1 MALLP
6 VELSLAIIPR
16 ERCEIID
23 VTRLIREQ
31 AGDLLSRYRKAVYCS
46 FHTTAGYLEQGL
58 CRRLGG
64 HGKDVDRLIR
74 AIQRI
79 FPHEA
84 GYLHD
89 QMQLR
94 DELSAHEKA
103 TEPTNADSHL
113 TFIGAGLRNCV
124 TYLNRPGQS
133 VHFIELDGVFQERR
147 RVRRTTVVACNGEAV
162 VHRERLAVPVA
173 SSRIIDSFNLKDAR
187 FGLFEQLDDR
197 LAQLGIAKGRVEI
210 RLAPD
215 ERHVGLTVNEY
226 ETLLMRNDL
235 PEALSDPLRY
245 MMRRGRQLLQHPLSI
260 PGKTRDYATYDLIH
274 LYNELMDVVPLGRTV
289 IDRILSVLSTPA
301 SRILRLK
308 RHVSLLVS
316 DSEGGSHGR
325 VVQGT
330 YQSPIL
336 VQHHA
341 ARDGVRYLDIAIRSF
356 T

>member
-1 MALLP
+1 MASPP
-6 VELSLAIIPR
+6 VELNLAITPR
-16 ERCEIID
+16 ERFQIID
-23 VTRLIREQ
+23 VTQLVREQ
-31 AGDLLSRYRKAVYCS
+31 AGDLLARYRRSVYCS
-46 FHTTAGYLEQGL
+46 LHTTAGYLEQGL
-58 CRRLGG
+58 CNRLGG
-64 HGKDVDRLIR
+64 RGHDLDPLIR
-74 AIQRI
+74 AVQRI

-89 QMQLR
+89 QMHLR
-94 DELSAHEKA
+94 DELSAQEKA

-124 TYLNRPGQS
+124 TYLNRPDEP

-147 RVRRTTVVACNGEAV
+147 RQRRTTVVAFNGTEI
-162 VHRERLAVPVA
+162 VHRERLAIPV
-173 SSRIIDSFNLKDAR
+173 SGGRVIDSFNLKDAR
-187 FGLFEQLDDR
+187 FGLFEQLEQR
-197 LAQLGIAKGRVEI
+197 LTELGIGKGRIEI

-245 MMRRGRQLLQHPLSI
+245 MLRRGRQLLQHPLTI
-260 PGKTRDYATYDLIH
+260 PAKTRDYAMYDLIH
-274 LYNELMDVVPLGRTV
+274 LYNELMDSVPVGRSV
-289 IDRILSVLSTPA
+289 IDRIFSVLSTPA
-301 SRILRLK
+301 SRFLRLK

-316 DSEGGSHGR
+316 DSLGNGTGR
-325 VVQGT
+325 IVQGT

-341 ARDGVRYLDIAIRSF
+341 AQSGVRQLDITIRSF